1 MLQIK
6 DIHKE
11 YRTGNLVQR
20 ALDGVS
26 LSLRDNEFVA
36 ILGPS
41 GSGKTTLL
49 NIIGGLD
56 RYDSGDLIINGISTK
71 KYKDRDWDSYRNH
84 TIGFVFQSYNLIP
97 HQTVLANVELAL
109 TISGVSKSERRRR
122 AKEALE
128 KVGLGAQIHKKPS
141 QMSGGQMQRV
151 AIARALVNDP
161 EILLADEP
169 TGALDSDTSVQ
180 VMDLLQ
186 EVAKERLVVMVT
198 HNPELAQLYAT
209 RIVTVKDGRILSDTD
224 PFVIDSESMAP
235 PVHKNMGKSSM
246 SFFTALSLSFQNL
259 KTKKAR
265 TLLTS
270 FAGSIGI
277 IGIALI
283 LSISNGVDKYI
294 TNMEEETLSEYP
306 LQIQS
311 TGVDLTSMMMGAATA
326 QSGKKDGEVG
336 VAQMVTNMFS
346 KMNSNDL
353 ESLKVY
359 LDSNE
364 SSISQ
369 YANSVEYTYSVSP
382 QIFLENGKNIRQ
394 VNPDKSF
401 SAMGLGSGSSNSIMS
416 STMSTDVF
424 HEMPEDADLY
434 KDQYDVKAGRWPE
447 NYKECVLVLT
457 SQGDISDFL
466 QYTLGLRDGKELD
479 DMVQKFIAEEAVETP
494 ENEGPYT
501 YDEIL
506 GKKFKLVNST
516 DYYEYDE
523 EYKVWKDKSDNSSYM
538 KKLVKNGEDLTIVGI
553 VQPVEGATA
562 SMLTAGICY
571 TPELT
576 KHVIEKAASSEIVK
590 QQLADEKINVFTGE
604 EFGKE
609 DNENSKFDMES
620 LFSINA
626 DALQEAFQVD
636 LSGFNMDLSSLSGLS
651 SGLNVE
657 MPDMPDMSALAGNIN
672 LDESSMP
679 DLSKLIK
686 LDDLDLDLSHM
697 IDPEEILKN
706 LPADQVPDMSQAL
719 KSVKFD
725 FTEEKVTALLKE
737 VLTGY
742 QESIKDK
749 PEADMDKM
757 QAALKQYLTSK
768 EMNERLC
775 KDLQELVKN
784 NVNVDMSSEKLI
796 AVAVGLMNQYQEYAK
811 ANGITQTDVASI
823 LAFLSQG
830 EIQQQIKEEAENLV
844 KNSVTVNITTKQIR
858 DLLMQD
864 VVAAY
869 PEYARNNSLPDPA
882 NLGTYFL
889 EYMQTEDG
897 QNRLM
902 NGLMTLVDTS
912 EVQTQFSQAME
923 TYMKS
928 MMTSFTDA
936 IAKGIESKFTEIMEQ
951 VEKQLTKG
959 IQTAMEQMIGNISSG
974 MQEAM
979 QSVMTSVSSSLTSA
993 MSQAMS
999 GLGGLGSGM
1008 GNMEDALS
1016 INPEAFAKA
1025 IQMNMNEDDLSE
1037 LMMSLLSSENSSYDG
1052 NLKKL
1057 GYADLNVPGGI
1068 NIYPKDFE
1076 SKSEIVGILD
1086 QYNAD
1091 MEAAGEDEKVIT
1103 YTDLV
1108 GTLMSS
1114 VTDIVNIIS
1123 YVLVAFVAISLVVS
1137 SIMIGV
1143 ITYISVL
1150 ERKKE
1155 IGILRAIGASRH
1167 NVSQVFNAETFIIGF
1182 CAGAMGI
1189 GITLLLL
1196 IPANSIIRSLAD
1208 GVNVKA
1214 ALPPVAAVVL
1224 IGLSVV
1230 LTLLGGLI
1238 PSRKAAK
1245 SDPVTALRT
1254 D

>member
-479 DMVQKFIAEEAVETP
+479 DMVQKFMAEEAVETP

-742 QESIKDK
+742 QDSIKDK

-882 NLGTYFL
+882 NLGIYFL

-923 TYMKS
+923 TYMKA

-959 IQTAMEQMIGNISSG
+959 IQTAMEQMMGNISSG

-979 QSVMTSVSSSLTSA
+979 QSVMTSVASSLTSA

>member
-56 RYDSGDLIINGISTK
+56 RYDRGDLIINGISTK

-382 QIFLENGKNIRQ
+382 QIFLENEKNIRQ

-479 DMVQKFIAEEAVETP
+479 DMVQKFMAEEAVETP

-959 IQTAMEQMIGNISSG
+959 IQTAMEQMMGNISSG